1 MSLEKCINVPQMF
14 VIEDFFNGK
23 TKAWGMFEDRFGNV
37 RKQFSVEIDGRWDG
51 KVLRLEENFTY
62 IDGELEKRIW
72 TIKKE
77 DGKKYKGYADDI
89 IGTALG
95 ECHGNTLT
103 WQYDMKIK
111 INDRSIN
118 VHFND
123 RMYLQPEGVL
133 LSKARVSK
141 LGVEIGV
148 VTLTFIK
155 NKPNPAPENYIPSSL
170 QAAFELRSEAIR

>member
-23 TKAWGMFEDRFGNV
+23 AKAWGMFEDRFGNV

-51 KVLRLEENFTY
+51 KVLRLEEDFTY

-89 IGTALG
+89 IGIALG
-95 ECHGNTLT
+95 ECHGNT
-103 WQYDMKIK
+103 
-111 INDRSIN
+111 
-118 VHFND
+118 
-123 RMYLQPEGVL
+123 
-133 LSKARVSK
+133 
-141 LGVEIGV
+141 
-148 VTLTFIK
+148 
-155 NKPNPAPENYIPSSL
+155 
-170 QAAFELRSEAIR
+170 

>member
-1 MSLEKCINVPQMF
+1 MSLKSCINVPQMF

-37 RKQFSVEIDGRWDG
+37 RKQFSVEIVGRWDG

-72 TIKKE
+72 TIQKE
-77 DGKKYKGYADDI
+77 DGNKYKGYADDI

-95 ECHGNTLT
+95 ECRGNTLT
-103 WQYDMKIK
+103 WHYNMKIK

-155 NKPNPAPENYIPSSL
+155 NKSYSAPENYIPSSL
-170 QAAFELRSEAIR
+170 QSAFELRPEPIR